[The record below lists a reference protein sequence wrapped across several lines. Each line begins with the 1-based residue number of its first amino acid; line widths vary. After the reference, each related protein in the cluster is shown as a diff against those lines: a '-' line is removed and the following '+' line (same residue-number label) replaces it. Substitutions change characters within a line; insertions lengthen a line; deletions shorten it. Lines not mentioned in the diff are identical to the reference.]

1 MKLNKKINY
10 EDFTLIIIKNPDLL
24 QSVYDY
30 FYQNLLHDFD
40 EQTTITIDIDEF
52 NECLKTRVK
61 TKYVFV
67 IQEGIFFFEHM
78 DNNFLK
84 SVANDL
90 DQYSLVGHILDRKDR
105 YYHLHPQQFI
115 LNVEDWKNINCPDF
129 TQKTSDSLVKIERS
143 VDNFHDDYTPL
154 WIKST
159 NGNMEN
165 NRLKFGGYVI
175 SELLKNNFKIRP
187 FNENERHV
195 KKFVYYDIDEQVKNI
210 LSYEQ
215 INPHSYY
222 YPISTAHRNKQFTKE
237 YTNYISV
244 ANGIESLKRISNT
257 YQQIKK
263 ITFYDISITALIFTE
278 LLLKKFNNNYKKFVE
293 DFDNIG
299 GNQWT
304 TIDITQ
310 QPYKQLE
317 NYDINDILPVLN
329 HIRNNVQVT
338 YLIGDITRPSIIE
351 NVKEDTLINLSNVF
365 DYNFNLIRKSE
376 YSDWCER
383 IAKNSFTK
391 FEILR

>member
-1 MKLNKKINY
+1 MQSNKKINY
-10 EDFTLIIIKNPDLL
+10 KDFTLIIIKNPDLL

-40 EQTTITIDIDEF
+40 EQTTITINLDEI

-84 SVANDL
+84 SVMNDL
-90 DQYSLVGHILDRKDR
+90 DEYSLVGHVLDRKER
-105 YYHLHPQQFI
+105 YYQIHQQQFI
-115 LNVEDWKNINCPDF
+115 LNVDDWKKANCPNF
-129 TQKTSDSLVKIERS
+129 NHTESDELVVIKRS
-143 VDNFHDDYTPL
+143 TDNFHDDYTPL
-154 WIKST
+154 WIEQTKDITSH
-159 NGNMEN
+159 

-195 KKFVYYDIDEQVKNI
+195 KKFVYYDIEEQVKHM
-210 LSYEQ
+210 LGYEQ

-244 ANGIESLKRISNT
+244 ANGIESLKRISHT

-263 ITFYDISITALIFTE
+263 ITFYDMSITALIFTE
-278 LLLKKFNNNYKKFVE
+278 LLIKNFNSDYKKFVQ
-293 DFDNIG
+293 DFDAMG
-299 GNQWT
+299 GSQWT
-304 TIDITQ
+304 TIDISQ
-310 QPYKQLE
+310 KSYKQLE
-317 NYDINDILPVLN
+317 NYDINDIFPVLEY
-329 HIRNNVQVT
+329 IRNNVQVT
-338 YLIGDITRPSIIE
+338 YLIGDITRPSIVE
-351 NVKEDTLINLSNVF
+351 NVNQDTLINLSNVF

-376 YSDWCER
+376 YTDWCNKV
-383 IAKNSFTK
+383 ANSTHK
-391 FEILR
+391 FEVLR

>member
-1 MKLNKKINY
+1 MQSNKKINY
-10 EDFTLIIIKNPDLL
+10 DDFTLIIIKNPDLL

-40 EQTTITIDIDEF
+40 EQKTITINLDEI

-84 SVANDL
+84 SVMNDL
-90 DQYSLVGHILDRKDR
+90 DQYSLVGHVLDRKER
-105 YYHLHPQQFI
+105 YYQIHQQQFI
-115 LNVEDWKNINCPDF
+115 LNVDDWRKANCPNF
-129 TQKTSDSLVKIERS
+129 NHTQSDELVVIKRS
-143 VDNFHDDYTPL
+143 TDNFHDDHTPL
-154 WIKST
+154 WIEQTKDITSH
-159 NGNMEN
+159 

-175 SELLKNNFKIRP
+175 SEMLKHNFKIRP

-195 KKFVYYDIDEQVKNI
+195 KKFVYYDIEEQVKHM

-263 ITFYDISITALIFTE
+263 ITFYDTSITALIFTE
-278 LLLKKFNNNYKKFVE
+278 LLIKNFNSDYKKFVQ
-293 DFDNIG
+293 DFDMMG
-299 GNQWT
+299 GSQWT

-310 QPYKQLE
+310 KPYKQLE
-317 NYDINDILPVLN
+317 NYDINDILPVIEY
-329 HIRNNVQVT
+329 IRNNVRVT
-338 YLIGDITRPSIIE
+338 YLIGDITRPSIVE
-351 NVKEDTLINLSNVF
+351 NVDQDTLINLSNVF

-376 YSDWCER
+376 YADWCNK
-383 IAKNSFTK
+383 IANSSHK
-391 FEILR
+391 FEVLR